1 LEATTGGVVQPSSQ
15 NQNRDRWQ
23 RLGGERLYTFA
34 RWLVVAIL
42 IGISPLLTRH
52 SLLPLTPDS
61 GSVVILI
68 WAYIG
73 FSLLM
78 TLALFVPLLDTLLRW
93 SFIFDVAFITMM
105 VLLTDER
112 NGVFFSLYVLPLIG
126 AAIQLRSTT
135 SLLSGVFT
143 AAVYSGAYLVSLANT
158 GVPAQPLDYAALGL
172 RALAIAFMPWFTSS
186 MAERWSDNNRRRVD
200 QAQLETEQALRDAQA
215 HRDQMRALYEVAYTL
230 STTMN
235 YQKVLESALLESHKL
250 VPYVS
255 GLVLLSTGKT
265 DELYVAATRPAHT
278 GDQGR
283 HLTVG
288 KGSIGLALRSG
299 NALLINAISEER
311 ELDPLESLRACRTAY
326 VIPLRAALRTYGLM
340 IIAGDRPNA
349 FRREQ
354 LDMLTALANYAI
366 IALHNAQLLI
376 DLKEERN
383 KLISKE
389 EEVRRQL
396 ARDLHDGPAQAL
408 AAITMNAEFIKRLL
422 ERDPSRVVEELDKLG
437 ALAKRTTHEVRTMLF
452 ELRPL
457 VLETQGLHVT
467 LEQYLERFQANSN
480 GAEIVLEARDAEEVS
495 LDTKTEG
502 TLFNIIQEA
511 INNALKHAKPRHI
524 YVRLK
529 REGDMLTT
537 TIQDD
542 GKGFD
547 LARVMQNYDKR
558 GSFGLLNIDERARL
572 VGGMAEL
579 HSAPGEGTTVRVVVP
594 IEEA

>member
-1 LEATTGGVVQPSSQ
+1 MEATTGDVVQSS
-15 NQNRDRWQ
+15 NQNRNHERWQ

-42 IGISPLLTRH
+42 IGISPLLTGH
-52 SLLPLTPDS
+52 ALLPLTPDS

-78 TLALFVPLLDTLLRW
+78 TVALFVPLLDPVLRW
-93 SFIFDVAFITMM
+93 SFLFDVAFITMM
-105 VLLTDER
+105 VVLNDER

-126 AAIQLRSTT
+126 TAIQLRSTA
-135 SLLSGVFT
+135 SLLSGTIT
-143 AAVYSGAYLVSLANT
+143 AMAYSGAYLVSLTNT
-158 GVPAQPLDYAALGL
+158 GVPPQPLDYAAMGL

-186 MAERWSDNNRRRVD
+186 MTERWSDNNRRRVD
-200 QAQLETEQALRDAQA
+200 AAQLQTEQALRDAQS

-265 DELYVAATRPAHT
+265 DELYVAATQPAH
-278 GDQGR
+278 GVDHGR
-283 HLTVG
+283 QFTVG
-288 KGSIGLALRSG
+288 KGAIGAALRSG
-299 NALLINAISEER
+299 NATLINAIVDEP
-311 ELDPLESLRACRTAY
+311 ELATMEMLRACRTAY

-376 DLKEERN
+376 DLKEERT

-396 ARDLHDGPAQAL
+396 ARDLHDGPAQSL

-457 VLETQGLHVT
+457 VLETQGLSVT
-467 LEQYLERFQANSN
+467 LEQYLERFQATSN
-480 GAEIVLEARDAEEVS
+480 GTKILLEARDADDVT

-511 INNALKHAKPRHI
+511 INNALKHAKARHI
-524 YVRLK
+524 YVRLR
-529 REGDMLTT
+529 REGETLTT

-547 LARVMQNYDKR
+547 LARVMQSYEKR

-572 VGGMAEL
+572 VGGVAEL